1 MRAKVAHYNRKSD
14 GPVDASDWDD
24 GKAFTGEEKTGPKV
38 SPNSVEAR
46 KTPVPRAFKRGGAVP
61 GANVKHHAGRK
72 ARAAG
77 GPMMGSSAP
86 ASSAGLVTPGP
97 IAPPAPPTNRFNFSP
112 TSPGMMATAAGL
124 KKGGRVK
131 KSLGGDADGDS
142 DDRAARATGGRT
154 ARASGGGAGEESA
167 EKLYGSKKD
176 WKTVGDRVFGPKP
189 TPQPEAP
196 KPRAHG
202 GRAKGKTNVNIIIE
216 TQPKDQQPMGPAGP
230 PPMMQKPMA
239 PPAPPPGPPGMGGPG
254 GPPGMPPGG
263 GMGGPP
269 PMMRAAGGKV
279 GMPKAMVS
287 GKGSG
292 GGQGRMIKA
301 KAYGDKC

>member
-1 MRAKVAHYNRKSD
+1 MNDYSSKAREGMRAKVAHYNRTTD
-14 GPVDASDWDD
+14 GPVDASGWDD
-24 GKAFTGEEKTGPKV
+24 RAAFTGEEKTGPDKM
-38 SPNSVEAR
+38 PNTFDAK
-46 KTPVPRAFKRGGAVP
+46 KTPTPRAFKRGGAVH
-61 GANVKHHAGRK
+61 GADVKHHAGRK

-77 GPMMGSSAP
+77 GPMMDGSSGG
-86 ASSAGLVTPGP
+86 AGMAQPTT
-97 IAPPAPPTNRFNFSP
+97 IAPPMPPTNRFQFGAAP
-112 TSPGMMATAAGL
+112 AGMMAQAAGL

-142 DDRAARATGGRT
+142 DDRATRKRGGK
-154 ARASGGGAGEESA
+154 AEGGPAQ
-167 EKLYGSKKD
+167 GSKEWDSLTKSRFPKEPIRSARKD
-176 WKTVGDRVFGPKP
+176 
-189 TPQPEAP
+189 
-196 KPRAHG
+196 G

-216 TQPKDQQPMGPAGP
+216 TQPKNQQPMGPAGP
-230 PPMMQKPMA
+230 PPMMQKPLA

-292 GGQGRMIKA
+292 SGQGRMIKA